1 MFSLKA
7 QINMYNKYYQQKLG
21 RKPDAFIS
29 VRGYAGSFLAEDN
42 QEVKY
47 PAMYSLKT
55 QSLTYTY
62 LKRV

>member
-1 MFSLKA
+1 
-7 QINMYNKYYQQKLG
+7 MYNKYYQQKLG